1 MTIQSAN
8 LKGWWKLDDTEL
20 FDNTNWSIENQ
31 VYPSNWESA
40 LNFDATQNDYVETS
54 YTGNVTSL
62 SLWFKPDNTITT
74 STSADCLV
82 GFQDGGNFAG
92 IYLGS
97 YTGSI
102 SNELIT
108 IKTTASSNAS
118 YYSQLGG
125 TINTDWHH
133 LVIVGTGTQ
142 YNIYLDNVNVFTG
155 NLGGDV
161 ALINAS
167 RLDVG
172 CRILSSSVTIPFP
185 GKISNVAVFDTELD
199 DAAVSSIYNN
209 GTPET
214 NISNSPV
221 SWWKLDNLTTG
232 LQDSGS
238 GGNNATNNGTT
249 VANTFVN
256 TESAQVQ
263 E

>member
-1 MTIQSAN
+1 MSTFFN
-8 LKGWWKLDDTEL
+8 FNKRKGVFMIPAGATKSPTPAPPSFSNTKSLA
-20 FDNTNWSIENQ
+20 FDGVDE
-31 VYPSNWESA
+31 
-40 LNFDATQNDYVETS
+40 YVASS

-62 SLWFKPDNTITT
+62 SLWFKPNNTITT

-82 GFQDGGNFAG
+82 GFQDGGNFAA

-133 LVIVGTGTQ
+133 LAIVGTGTQ

-155 NLGGDV
+155 NLGGNV

-167 RLDVG
+167 RLDIG

-185 GKISNVAVFDTELD
+185 GLIDEVAVFNTALTSDNVNE
-199 DAAVSSIYNN
+199 IYNG
-209 GTPET
+209 GTPSDLST
-214 NISNSPV
+214 YNPV
-221 SWWKLDNLTTG
+221 AWYRNGDGDTFPTITDN
-232 LQDSGS
+232 GS
-238 GGNNATNNGTT
+238 GGNNGTMINME
-249 VANTFVN
+249 AGDIVN
-256 TESAQVQ
+256 DTP
-263 E
+263 